1 MVRKT
6 DFMNEN
12 QMEIKLMP
20 FCVLL
25 FFTIIV
31 NIIIIIAI
39 IITIVIT
46 IINSLFFYGSKLIQ
60 STVPENAK
68 V

>member
-31 NIIIIIAI
+31 NIIIIAI

-46 IINSLFFYGSKLIQ
+46 IINSLCFYGSKLIQ

>member
-1 MVRKT
+1 MR
-6 DFMNEN
+6 
-12 QMEIKLMP
+12 

-25 FFTIIV
+25 LFTIIV

-46 IINSLFFYGSKLIQ
+46 IIKILISLCFYGSKLIQ

>member
-31 NIIIIIAI
+31 NIIIIAI

>member
-1 MVRKT
+1 
-6 DFMNEN
+6 
-12 QMEIKLMP
+12 MEIKLMP

-31 NIIIIIAI
+31 NIIIIAI

-46 IINSLFFYGSKLIQ
+46 IINSLCFYGSKLIQ